1 MGICFSSAGSDGGA
15 PAGGAAPPAAAPG
28 AAAAPVAASPAA
40 PKARAKGR
48 VVVEG
53 EYRGA
58 SARERK
64 AKAEAQARERE
75 EDESRPPPPA
85 PAGQDSPHTPR
96 VASAPGSGRQSRA
109 SSARSSQRE
118 LEFVDFI
125 RRNSSPP
132 SASAAGA
139 IDEGPPP
146 PLDSPARS
154 RSAAASTGRKSSA
167 GSTQRTDPEAYRT
180 SRSSGPRGAG
190 GGGPS
195 ATPTSKPRPLTHAA
209 AAKGSGANG
218 TTKPARA
225 GQPGPPATPGAG
237 GRGGASSASPAASA
251 AAEDEVKNERALW
264 LAAACCRARETARAE
279 GAECKLAVC
288 ARIRPFL
295 PGERGAAC
303 IEVEDDSLLIAPT
316 SRERA
321 QGFVHSAFAGRD
333 TSGGRK
339 FDVDEAFKPSASQD
353 KLYRNAVLPVL
364 SKFAEGYNACII
376 AYGQTGT
383 GKTYTMLG
391 KAATR
396 KKAGPRSNPQF
407 RKQAKNPPAPK
418 PPVHVEEEGVAPRA
432 LRDLLDT
439 VQALKANGI
448 AATLTASFVQI
459 HKDKLSD
466 LLLRKEGLAEALLSV
481 DDVETFSYAGSVDTG
496 ISGFSTARSGSGSPD
511 RAARPRL
518 DVRQDVLRKG
528 MYVKGARE
536 VRVASEAD
544 VYNLLEVGFEARL
557 QGASTK
563 NPVSSRSHAILTLYL
578 RTQERDDP
586 EGISARCSKLH
597 LIDLAGSEKTDKV
610 GGTAAVLEASSI
622 NQSLSA
628 LAAVIK
634 DLSVGRRPTYRASKL
649 TRLLQDSLGANAFTV
664 FMCCLSA
671 NVADQSESLATL
683 RFGTLASMIES
694 RPRPAVD
701 GFTELRVENFQ
712 LRQRIEQLESL
723 MAKEN
728 EPNAPR
734 ANGSPRAAG
743 GKGGR
748 KKVREP
754 PGGDKQ
760 VTWPTF
766 KESPSGGIKRQL
778 SPRGRS

>member
-1 MGICFSSAGSDGGA
+1 M
-15 PAGGAAPPAAAPG
+15 AAP
-28 AAAAPVAASPAA
+28 
-40 PKARAKGR
+40 
-48 VVVEG
+48 
-53 EYRGA
+53 
-58 SARERK
+58 
-64 AKAEAQARERE
+64 
-75 EDESRPPPPA
+75 
-85 PAGQDSPHTPR
+85 
-96 VASAPGSGRQSRA
+96 
-109 SSARSSQRE
+109 
-118 LEFVDFI
+118 
-125 RRNSSPP
+125 
-132 SASAAGA
+132 
-139 IDEGPPP
+139 
-146 PLDSPARS
+146 
-154 RSAAASTGRKSSA
+154 
-167 GSTQRTDPEAYRT
+167 
-180 SRSSGPRGAG
+180 
-190 GGGPS
+190 
-195 ATPTSKPRPLTHAA
+195 
-209 AAKGSGANG
+209 KGSGANG
-218 TTKPARA
+218 TKPTARRP
-225 GQPGPPATPGAG
+225 QATPGAG
-237 GRGGASSASPAASA
+237 GRGGALSASPPPSA
-251 AAEDEVKNERALW
+251 AEEDEVKNERALW
-264 LAAACCRARETARAE
+264 LAAACCRARETALAE
-279 GAECKLAVC
+279 EAECKLAVC

-295 PGERGAAC
+295 PGERSAAC
-303 IEVEDDSLLIAPT
+303 IDVEDDSLLIAPT

-407 RKQAKNPPAPK
+407 RKQAKKRGPPAPK

-439 VQALKANGI
+439 VQALKAKGI

-496 ISGFSTARSGSGSPD
+496 ISGFSTARSASGSPD

-557 QGASTK
+557 QGVSTK

-578 RTQERDDP
+578 RTQEQYDP

-748 KKVREP
+748 KKGREP
-754 PGGDKQ
+754 PGGGKQ